1 MVIKM
6 RNSSKILL
14 GFMLV
19 MMICCVSAVSAT
31 DINGTDDAIITD
43 DIAIDEV
50 SEIVE
55 DVEIDDAS
63 DSVVE
68 NEDASADEASDNVI
82 GLRGTPSDLP
92 QINGVPYTVYFNSDG
107 TLKNDVPA
115 YDLRF
120 TGTFNQSG
128 LGFNK
133 FIIDQ
138 QHTLNLT
145 NAHFDNVVFD
155 ISANNT
161 KLTGGIFTNDGSN
174 GHNYVINVT
183 NASNVEVTHTTMNIV
198 APNAD
203 NFIAIDLN
211 NAENAKLYY
220 NTINYTC
227 NYTNPTD
234 FNYVIRAK
242 NSKNIEI
249 NYNTIDATLPLK
261 EVNWALSGSIDADY
275 VAGVA
280 IEKCENAK
288 FKYNTLDVIGNNR
301 SGGYPTLDAFI
312 IALSPNAEIEH
323 NTINEDDIVTAENQY
338 SYIYGID
345 VYSCNNTKINNNTV
359 NMNGGQSGG
368 NLPGGNG
375 TGAAYCV
382 QLSGNHSNVI
392 ISNNKLTTKNQ
403 GPNLGIY
410 SQNYNAQSY
419 LKIYGNTIN
428 VSGKAGNDP
437 WSLVS
442 GIELQDTEAEVNDNV
457 ITVNNTAGYHY
468 GYYAFGISYAQW
480 LYLDH
485 SYNVHENTVTVIN
498 GDYAVYLMNDT
509 AVSGSVIGN
518 TLIAITNSTTPNT
531 GDDAVFAPTADVELN
546 D

>member
-1 MVIKM
+1 MEKLIIMKT
-6 RNSSKILL
+6 KYKCFGLL
-14 GFMLV
+14 MFVML
-19 MMICCVSAVSAT
+19 ICCVSAASAADVDNIT
-31 DINGTDDAIITD
+31 VPDDTGIIELDDTVDSVEEVESNVISDDAD
-43 DIAIDEV
+43 DV
-50 SEIVE
+50 SD
-55 DVEIDDAS
+55 DV
-63 DSVVE
+63 V
-68 NEDASADEASDNVI
+68 
-82 GLRGTPSDLP
+82 LRGTPSDLP

-128 LGFNK
+128 IGFNK
-133 FIIDQ
+133 FIIDK
-138 QHTLNLT
+138 QHSLNLT

-155 ISANNT
+155 ISANST

-183 NASNVEVTHTTMNIV
+183 NASNVEITHTTMNIA
-198 APNAD
+198 APNATD
-203 NFIAIDLN
+203 FIAIDLN

-261 EVNWALSGSIDADY
+261 QVNWALSGSIDADY

-280 IEKCENAK
+280 IENCENAK
-288 FKYNTLDVIGNNR
+288 FKYNTLDVIGNIR
-301 SGGYPTLDAFI
+301 AGDFPTLDAFI

-323 NTINEDDIVTAENQY
+323 NTINEDDVVTKTNEY

-480 LYLDH
+480 LNLTH
-485 SYNVHENTVTVIN
+485 TYNIHENTVTVIN
-498 GDYAVYLMNDT
+498 GDYAVYLRNDT
-509 AVSGSVIGN
+509 DVSGSTVDEN
-518 TLIAITNSTTPNT
+518 TLIAITNSTVPNT
-531 GDDAVFAPTADVELN
+531 GNDAVFAPTATIGIN

>member
-43 DIAIDEV
+43 DIAVDDV

-63 DSVVE
+63 DDVVE
-68 NEDASADEASDNVI
+68 ANDNAI
-82 GLRGTPSDLP
+82 GLRGEPSDLP
-92 QINGVPYTVYFNSDG
+92 QINGVTYTAYFNNDG
-107 TLKNDVPA
+107 TLKNNIPA
-115 YDLRF
+115 TNLRF

-128 LGFNK
+128 TGFNK
-133 FIIDQ
+133 FIINEQ
-138 QHTLNLT
+138 LTLNLT
-145 NAHFDNVVFD
+145 DARFNNMAFD
-155 ISANNT
+155 ISANST
-161 KLTGGIFTNDGSN
+161 KLIGGIFTNDGSN
-174 GHNYVINVT
+174 GHDAVINLHD
-183 NASNVEVTHTTMNIV
+183 ASNVEITNTHMNLT
-198 APNAD
+198 APNATD
-203 NFIAIDLN
+203 FIAIDVN

-220 NTINYTC
+220 NTITYTC
-227 NYTNPTD
+227 NYANPTD

-261 EVNWALSGSIDADY
+261 QVNWALSGSIDADY

-280 IEKCENAK
+280 IENCTNAK
-288 FKYNTLDVIGNNR
+288 FKYNTLDVIGHIRAGNF
-301 SGGYPTLDAFI
+301 PTLDAFI

-323 NTINEDDIVTAENQY
+323 NKINEDDVVTRENQY

-345 VYSCNNTKINNNTV
+345 VYSCNNTHINNNTV

-368 NLPGGNG
+368 TLPSGEG
-375 TGAAYCV
+375 TGAAYCI

-410 SQNYNAQSY
+410 SQNANATSN
-419 LKIYGNTIN
+419 LKIQNNIIN
-428 VSGKAGNDP
+428 VTGKAGEDS

-442 GIELQDTEAEVNDNV
+442 GIEVQDTSAEICDNV
-457 ITVNNTAGYHY
+457 ITVNNTAGYFDEV
-468 GYYAFGISYAQW
+468 YAFGISYAQW
-480 LYLDH
+480 LDGNH
-485 SYNVHENTVTVIN
+485 NYNIHNNNVTVIN
-498 GDYAVYLMNDT
+498 GRYAVYLLDDDEVSGTVNYNNLIATCGSTNYIGND
-509 AVSGSVIGN
+509 AVSVGN
-518 TLIAITNSTTPNT
+518 RVTNVN
-531 GDDAVFAPTADVELN
+531 N
-546 D
+546 Y

>member
-1 MVIKM
+1 MFV
-6 RNSSKILL
+6 LL
-14 GFMLV
+14 
-19 MMICCVSAVSAT
+19 ICCISAASAT
-31 DINGTDDAIITD
+31 DINSTDDTVITD
-43 DIAIDEV
+43 EIAVDDV

-63 DSVVE
+63 NSVVE

-128 LGFNK
+128 IGFNK
-133 FIIDQ
+133 FIINK

-174 GHNYVINVT
+174 EHNYVINVT
-183 NASNVEVTHTTMNIV
+183 DVSNVEITHTTMNIE
-198 APNAD
+198 APNATD
-203 NFIAIDLN
+203 FIAIDLN

-227 NYTNPTD
+227 GYKNPTN

-261 EVNWALSGSIDADY
+261 QVNWALSGSIDADY

-280 IEKCENAK
+280 IENCTNAK
-288 FKYNTLDVIGNNR
+288 FKYNTLDIIGNIR
-301 SGGYPTLDAFI
+301 SGDFPTLDAFI
-312 IALSPNAEIEH
+312 IAKSPNAQIEH
-323 NTINEDDIVTAENQY
+323 NTINEDDVVTVENQY

-345 VYSCNNTKINNNTV
+345 VYSCDNIKINNNTV
-359 NMNGGQSGG
+359 NMNGNKSGG
-368 NLPGGNG
+368 HLPSGNG

-382 QLSGNHSNVI
+382 QLTGGHVNVI
-392 ISNNKLTTKNQ
+392 VSNNKLTTKNN

-410 SQNYNAQSY
+410 SQNVDDDTY
-419 LKIYGNTIN
+419 LKIYGNKIN
-428 VSGKAGNDP
+428 VTGKAGNDS

-442 GIELQDTEAEVNDNV
+442 GIEVQDTSAEIYNNE
-457 ITVNNTAGYHY
+457 ITVNNTANYHK
-468 GYYAFGISYAQW
+468 GDYAFGISYCQPTDT
-480 LYLDH
+480 DH
-485 SYNVHENTVTVIN
+485 VYQVYQNNVTVFN
-498 GDYAVYLMNDT
+498 GDYCIYLIQADE
-509 AVSGSVIGN
+509 GSYITDN
-518 TLIAITNSTTPNT
+518 NLIAYAGNITKTGNSTIY
-531 GDDAVFAPTADVELN
+531 APDLGFN
-546 D
+546 G